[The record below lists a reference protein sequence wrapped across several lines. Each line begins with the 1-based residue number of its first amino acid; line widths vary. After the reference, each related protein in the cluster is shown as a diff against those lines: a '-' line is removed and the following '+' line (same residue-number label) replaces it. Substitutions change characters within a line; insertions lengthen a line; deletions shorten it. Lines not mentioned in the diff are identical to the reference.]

1 MPLVVFM
8 SNFCKFSEK
17 SDLLMKILLLYCLT
31 GFLLFQ
37 SCGFYGRQRGP
48 TDWHRIPKPDYTIPP
63 QAQYIGGL
71 KICLD
76 PGHGG
81 DNHIQNYKRGP
92 TGLREAEINLRVAL
106 YLKEFLEKS
115 GATVILTRDGDYEV
129 DLKNELRWRISIRL
143 IFLFLY
149 ITMPQPILKP
159 IMLRPGITA
168 TPILRQPASI

>member
-1 MPLVVFM
+1 MRRTE
-8 SNFCKFSEK
+8 SN
-17 SDLLMKILLLYCLT
+17 
-31 GFLLFQ
+31 
-37 SCGFYGRQRGP
+37 P
-48 TDWHRIPKPDYTIPP
+48 VPDYTIPP

-115 GATVILTRDGDYEV
+115 GATVILTRDGDYEI
-129 DLKNELRWRISIRL
+129 DLKKRTEMANFNQADIFISL
-143 IFLFLY
+143 HHNA
-149 ITMPQPILKP
+149 
-159 IMLRPGITA
+159 A
-168 TPILRQPASI
+168 TNP